1 MTDNR
6 TELSINTE
14 VVRKMAEI
22 AALEVEGVKN
32 ISKKSIDLK
41 GALKAK
47 TPFRGVLVES
57 INGAIEININIS
69 VVKGANIKTI
79 AEKVQE
85 NIKDKVQTMTGAAVT
100 KVNVTIADINI
111 EPEEEKE

>member
-69 VVKGANIKTI
+69 VAKGANIKTV

-100 KVNVTIADINI
+100 KVNVTIADITI
-111 EPEEEKE
+111 EIEDAA

>member
-69 VVKGANIKTI
+69 VAKGANIKTV

-100 KVNVTIADINI
+100 KVNVTIADITI
-111 EPEEEKE
+111 EIEEE

>member
-69 VVKGANIKTI
+69 VAKGANIKTV

-100 KVNVTIADINI
+100 KVNVTIADITI
-111 EPEEEKE
+111 EIEDAE

>member
-69 VVKGANIKTI
+69 VAKGANIKTV

-100 KVNVTIADINI
+100 KVNVTIADITFEI
-111 EPEEEKE
+111 EDAE

>member
-69 VVKGANIKTI
+69 VVKGTNIKTV

-100 KVNVTIADINI
+100 KVNVTIADITI
-111 EPEEEKE
+111 EIEDAE

>member
-69 VVKGANIKTI
+69 VAKGANIKTV

-100 KVNVTIADINI
+100 KVNVTVADIAI
-111 EPEEEKE
+111 EIEEAE

>member
-69 VVKGANIKTI
+69 VAKGANIKTV

-100 KVNVTIADINI
+100 KVNVTIADITIGI
-111 EPEEEKE
+111 EDAE

>member
-69 VVKGANIKTI
+69 VAKGAHIKTV

-100 KVNVTIADINI
+100 KVNVTIADITI
-111 EPEEEKE
+111 EIEEE

>member
-32 ISKKSIDLK
+32 ISRKSIDLK
-41 GALKAK
+41 GAIKAK

-69 VVKGANIKTI
+69 VAKGANIKTV

-111 EPEEEKE
+111 EIEEE

>member
-57 INGAIEININIS
+57 INGAIEIIINIS
-69 VVKGANIKTI
+69 VAKGANIKTV

-100 KVNVTIADINI
+100 KVNVTIADITI
-111 EPEEEKE
+111 EIEEE

>member
-57 INGAIEININIS
+57 INWAIEININIS
-69 VVKGANIKTI
+69 VAKGANIKTV

-100 KVNVTIADINI
+100 KVNVTIADITI
-111 EPEEEKE
+111 EIEDAE

>member
-32 ISKKSIDLK
+32 ISKISIDLK

-57 INGAIEININIS
+57 ITGAIEININIS
-69 VVKGANIKTI
+69 VA
-79 AEKVQE
+79 
-85 NIKDKVQTMTGAAVT
+85 
-100 KVNVTIADINI
+100 
-111 EPEEEKE
+111 